1 MHLVYQVYLYGFFSI
16 AQTSSSIKEVRD
28 FKKKHKLDST
38 IRVEDNQNCVGFE
51 VRVVRKM
58 KSKSE
63 KNATYESSGVLKF
76 FREILVMLLDW
87 SKDDEE

>member
-38 IRVEDNQNCVGFE
+38 IRVEANQNCVGFE
-51 VRVVRKM
+51 VRVVRKL
-58 KSKSE
+58 KSSSDDAKV
-63 KNATYESSGVLKF
+63 YESSGVLKF
-76 FREILVMLLDW
+76 LGEVLVIMLEQD
-87 SKDDEE
+87 SEK